1 MGFTQVGAA
10 FQCLHLIKPIWSQRG
25 PSGWGRSS
33 VQGRPGLCHPVRPPC
48 LCEVLYWAPL
58 ILRPGK
64 RIAGTRSTQRCTAS
78 GQKWSRAPV
87 GTQCPQG
94 LRARSAIPGVC
105 RSTKACRLLVHKV
118 APVGAVVWA
127 GTPRTGRTSPGGGG
141 GRSLGFGSRE
151 RRRGCPAG
159 DSLAFRPWRHGLG
172 RRRVRPTPGQL
183 ELDPGK
189 TPCSVAQTFRGGVA
203 RGSGAVP
210 WRAVLHVLGMTFCF
224 KKLFF

>member
-1 MGFTQVGAA
+1 M
-10 FQCLHLIKPIWSQRG
+10 
-25 PSGWGRSS
+25 
-33 VQGRPGLCHPVRPPC
+33 
-48 LCEVLYWAPL
+48 
-58 ILRPGK
+58 
-64 RIAGTRSTQRCTAS
+64 
-78 GQKWSRAPV
+78 

-210 WRAVLHVLGMTFCF
+210 WRGSGVGPWGVGGGTVGGRGRDCGGRVCGGGVAWWPSPVIRVLAQRRLIRVVGGSGGREARMRRSRRILRVEAVL
-224 KKLFF
+224 